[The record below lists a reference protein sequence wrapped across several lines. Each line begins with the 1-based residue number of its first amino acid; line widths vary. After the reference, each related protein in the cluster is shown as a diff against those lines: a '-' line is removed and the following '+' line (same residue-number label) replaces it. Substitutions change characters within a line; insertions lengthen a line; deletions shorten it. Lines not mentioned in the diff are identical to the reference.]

1 MKLIPEAR
9 KAHRMWSV
17 RLGVAALFVSLL
29 EPALAPLEG
38 VLPEWAHSVALSVI
52 IAAGIVAR
60 FLPQPRLH
68 DE

>member
-9 KAHRMWSV
+9 KAYRMWSV
-17 RLGVAALFVSLL
+17 QLGVVALFVSLL

-38 VLPEWAHSVALSVI
+38 LMPEWAHSVALSVI
-52 IAAGIVAR
+52 IASGILAR
-60 FLPQPRLH
+60 FLPQPSVH